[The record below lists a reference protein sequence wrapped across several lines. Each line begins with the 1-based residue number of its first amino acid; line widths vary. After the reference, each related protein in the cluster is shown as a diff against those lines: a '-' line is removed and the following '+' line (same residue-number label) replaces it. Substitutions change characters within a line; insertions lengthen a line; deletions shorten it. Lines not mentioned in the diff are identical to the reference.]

1 MSSATPDVK
10 SIFGRALELDAG
22 AARAA
27 YLEAACGTNAALRGE
42 VEGLLQ
48 ALERAG
54 GFLKGPAPAVTM
66 DEPPAPE
73 RPGTWIGPYKLL
85 EKIGERGMGEVWV
98 ADQQEPIRRR
108 VAVKVIKPGMDS
120 RAVLAR
126 FEAERQALALMD
138 HPNIAKVL
146 DAGSTADGRPY
157 FVMDLVKGTPI
168 TQFCDLRKLSPRQ
181 RLELFVPVCQA
192 IQHAHQKGVIHRDI
206 RPSNVLVELYD
217 DRPVPKVI
225 DFGVAKAVGQ
235 RLTERTRYTGFGAL
249 VGTPAYM
256 APEQATFNAL
266 DVDTRADVYS
276 LGVLLYELLAGSP
289 PFEPEQLKK
298 AALDEVLRLVR
309 EQEPPRPSTR
319 LSTSQAKATIAAVR
333 QSDPD
338 KLARLMRGEL
348 DWIVMKALEKDRTR
362 RYETANGLARDVER
376 YLKGETVEACPPT
389 VGYRLRKF
397 APKHKPAL
405 ITAAAFA
412 ALLVGGAALSLWQ
425 AVRASHAEAVA
436 LAERDDREQARQA
449 EAEQRAAAVQE
460 RAATLAAKEE
470 LRRTLYAAEMN
481 LVQAAWEENN
491 VGHVHELPDRWRPRD
506 RLADLRGFEWHCWQ
520 RRCHSALLTLKHA
533 GDLGG
538 VVFSSDG
545 ERIASIARTGTL
557 ANVSARVVEVQVWDA
572 ATGQLLFSEGEKET
586 IPSPLVSLRSPAFS
600 KDGRY
605 LAWGSADGAIRLRDP
620 ATGKVFRTFTEH
632 SAGVLGVA
640 FSHDGR
646 RLASINNVSPR
657 FPEWRCELRMWDV
670 ATGKEVL
677 APKPLP
683 WFVTSMAFSP
693 DDRRLAASSWV
704 GTNGKGGGAYVWDTA
719 TGDEVLFLPHGRDT
733 WSVAFRPDG
742 KQIATA
748 SSDETVRVWDT
759 ADGKPLLTLK
769 GHTGWVYAVAYS
781 PNGQRL
787 AMADRTVRIWDADT
801 STQLFTHRGRTY
813 PVAYSPDGKRIASG
827 SADRTVKVWDAQVES
842 ELRFAAKSKKF
853 SAIQALSPDGQRLAD
868 MRPDGTLVALAI
880 SNATNSS
887 Q

>member
-1 MSSATPDVK
+1 
-10 SIFGRALELDAG
+10 
-22 AARAA
+22 
-27 YLEAACGTNAALRGE
+27 
-42 VEGLLQ
+42 
-48 ALERAG
+48 
-54 GFLKGPAPAVTM
+54 
-66 DEPPAPE
+66 
-73 RPGTWIGPYKLL
+73 
-85 EKIGERGMGEVWV
+85 
-98 ADQQEPIRRR
+98 
-108 VAVKVIKPGMDS
+108 
-120 RAVLAR
+120 
-126 FEAERQALALMD
+126 MD

-146 DAGSTADGRPY
+146 DAGTIGESEPRTSVSGGSGPLTDVRGSAGRPY
-157 FVMDLVKGTPI
+157 FVMELVKGTPI
-168 TQFCDLRKLSPRQ
+168 TQFCDIRKLTPRQ

-206 RPSNVLVELYD
+206 KPSNVLVELYD

-235 RLTERTRYTGFGAL
+235 RLTERTLYTGFGAL

-256 APEQATFNAL
+256 APEQPTFNAL

-397 APKHKPAL
+397 ARKNKPAL

-436 LAERDDREQARQA
+436 LAERDEREQARQA
-449 EAEQRAAAVQE
+449 EADQRAAAVRSEQQAQQE
-460 RAATLAAKEE
+460 RVTTLAAKEE

-481 LVQAAWEENN
+481 LVQAACEGNN
-491 VGHVHELPDRWRPRD
+491 VGRVHELLERWQPWD
-506 RLADLRGFEWHCWQ
+506 GLADLRGFEWHYWQ
-520 RRCHSALLTLKHA
+520 RRCHAALLTLRHA
-533 GDLGG
+533 GATVR
-538 VVFSSDG
+538 VVEFSADG
-545 ERIASIARTGTL
+545 KRIASLASSVIAGDVPG
-557 ANVSARVVEVQVWDA
+557 AVDWMQFWDA
-572 ATGQLLFSEGEKET
+572 ATGQLLFSFSEKRAF
-586 IPSPLVSLRSPAFS
+586 PSVSSAKLSN
-600 KDGRY
+600 DGRF
-605 LAWGSADGAIRLRDP
+605 LAWGRADGTIQLREP
-620 ATGKVFRTFTEH
+620 ATGKVLRTFTGH
-632 SAGVLGVA
+632 SADVRSITGQPAGVQQLT

-646 RLASINNVSPR
+646 LLASINRITSR
-657 FPEWRCELRMWDV
+657 SSELRLWDV

-677 APKPLP
+677 APKPFPLI
-683 WFVTSMAFSP
+683 VASLAFSP
-693 DDRRLAASSWV
+693 DGRRLAASSFV
-704 GTNGKGGGAYVWDTA
+704 TSSFVTGIAKRGGGGAHVWDTT
-719 TGDEVLFLPHGRDT
+719 TGHEVLFLEHGHDT
-733 WSVAFRPDG
+733 TCVAFRPDG

-748 SSDETVRVWDT
+748 SRDETVRLWGA
-759 ADGKPLLTLK
+759 ADGKQLLTLK
-769 GHTGWVYAVAYS
+769 GHTAEVLAVAYS

-787 AMADRTVRIWDADT
+787 ATASTDQTVRVWDAETGDE
-801 STQLFTHRGRTY
+801 LFTHRGHT
-813 PVAYSPDGKRIASG
+813 GL
-827 SADRTVKVWDAQVES
+827 VW
-842 ELRFAAKSKKF
+842 
-853 SAIQALSPDGQRLAD
+853 RLETI
-868 MRPDGTLVALAI
+868 REPHPRHCVCRG
-880 SNATNSS
+880 
-887 Q
+887 